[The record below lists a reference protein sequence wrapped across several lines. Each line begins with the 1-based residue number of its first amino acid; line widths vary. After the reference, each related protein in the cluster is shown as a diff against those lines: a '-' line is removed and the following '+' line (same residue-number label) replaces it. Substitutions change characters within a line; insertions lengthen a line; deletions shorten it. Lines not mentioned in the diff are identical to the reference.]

1 MANKGYI
8 YSPGYTS
15 GSYPDNVNCTW
26 IIQREATETRA
37 MSLITL
43 KTFNNVERK
52 LWQITSTKH
61 DKVPYMLIFKT
72 IIHICPRN
80 EVHIFNVC
88 KINEQNKQC

>member
-37 MSLITL
+37 MSLKFLTFQVQPESDYL
-43 KTFNNVERK
+43 KVKNLTF
-52 LWQITSTKH
+52 
-61 DKVPYMLIFKT
+61 
-72 IIHICPRN
+72 
-80 EVHIFNVC
+80 
-88 KINEQNKQC
+88 